1 MLRRLHAWPG
11 ILLTA
16 LLLVLAGS
24 GALLATQ
31 PLAERLQ
38 AGGEPR
44 RSVAQIAERVSQE
57 VPGLERLERR
67 PSGVLIAYG
76 EQGAVQVSP
85 IDGHI
90 LGAYEPSA
98 MYRVARSVHREL
110 LLGEP
115 GHALVASGA
124 VGMLLLSL
132 SGLALLARRQGGWRK
147 LARPVHGSGASRWH
161 NQVGRGLLPVALLFG
176 LSGIYL
182 SAEHF
187 ELIPTGPDQEPA
199 LPARLAQGA
208 AQSPGNLQALR
219 QTPLRQLR
227 ELEFPAPGD
236 SQAAYTLGTA
246 QGDSFVDPVSG
257 QLLGYRPHTS
267 TQRFNEFLY
276 RLHSGELL
284 GAASPV
290 LGMAALGVPLLG
302 ITGLLLF
309 LRRRGTRVRST
320 AQAAAHDADCVLLVG
335 SESNGTWAFA
345 NALQEVL
352 AASGRRVHGAALS
365 HGAREFPAA
374 RELLVLTATYGDGGA
389 PQSAAGFLENLECLR
404 LPPDVRFAVLG
415 FGDRRFPRFCQYA
428 AEVDTALAGQG
439 LQRLLP
445 RRDME
450 AAQLHAFT
458 DWVSELGDA
467 LGVSLKMRKV
477 CAPRPESR
485 FRLVERHLHD
495 APGDTPLAVLRFA
508 PTDGPAS
515 YQAGDLLA
523 VYAPGADA
531 PRQYSLASDS
541 RDGLLDICVR
551 LRRDGLCS
559 SYLHDLRPGDAISAT
574 VQPHRAFRPHSGN
587 APLILIGAGSG
598 IAPLVGFVR
607 GNLRDRPLYLY
618 WGGRVPEAGVPF
630 QGELDKA
637 LADGRLN
644 DLRTAYSAGPQRTYV
659 QDCLHRDATE
669 LRQLLAAG
677 AQVLVCGGRGM
688 AESVR
693 NAIDELLGP
702 LALSVEH
709 LRAGGRYRED
719 LF

>member
-16 LLLVLAGS
+16 LLLALAGS

-31 PLAERLQ
+31 PLVERLQ
-38 AGGEPR
+38 AGGEPS
-44 RSVAQIAERVSQE
+44 RSVAQIAEQVRQQ
-57 VPGLERLERR
+57 VPGVERLERR
-67 PSGVLIAYG
+67 PSGLLIAYG
-76 EQGAVQVSP
+76 EQGAVQISP
-85 IDGHI
+85 DDGHV

-98 MYRVARSVHREL
+98 VYRVARSVHREL

-124 VGMLLLSL
+124 AGMLMLGI
-132 SGLALLARRQGGWRK
+132 SGLVLLARRQGGWRK
-147 LARPVHGSGASRWH
+147 LVGPVHGGTASRWH
-161 NQVGRGLLPVALLFG
+161 NQVGRALLPVALLFG

-187 ELIPTGPDQEPA
+187 ELIPTGSDQEPA
-199 LPARLAQGA
+199 FPAHLTQGA
-208 AQSPGNLQALR
+208 LLSPGKLEALN
-219 QTPLRQLR
+219 QLPLKQLR
-227 ELEFPAPGD
+227 ELEFPLTGD
-236 SQAAYTLGTA
+236 AQAAYTLRTA
-246 QGDSFVDPVSG
+246 QGDGFVDPVSG
-257 QLLGYRPHTS
+257 ELLGYQPHTPM
-267 TQRFNEFLY
+267 QRFNEFFY

-284 GAASPV
+284 GGASPL
-290 LGMAALGVPLLG
+290 LGLAALGVPVLG

-309 LRRRGTRVRST
+309 LRRRRTPLRN
-320 AQAAAHDADCVLLVG
+320 AMQAGADSADCVLLVG

-352 AASGRRVHGAALS
+352 EATGRRVHSAPLS
-365 HGAREFPAA
+365 HGTREFPAA

-389 PQSAAGFLENLECLR
+389 PQSAVGFLERLESLH
-404 LPPDVRFAVLG
+404 LSPETRFAVLG
-415 FGDRRFPRFCQYA
+415 FGDRRFPRYCQYA

-439 LQRLLP
+439 WQRLLA

-450 AAQLHAFT
+450 ASQPHAFT
-458 DWVSELGDA
+458 SWVADLGDA
-467 LGVSLKMRKV
+467 LGVPLTIGQV
-477 CAPRPESR
+477 GVPCPEPQ
-485 FRLVERHLHD
+485 FRLAERHLHE

-508 PTDGPAS
+508 PLDSSVA
-515 YQAGDLLA
+515 YQAGDLLS
-523 VYAPGADA
+523 VYAPGANA

-551 LRRDGLCS
+551 LRPGGQCS
-559 SYLHDLRPGDAISAT
+559 SYLLGLRPGDAISAR
-574 VQPHRAFRPHSGN
+574 VLPHREFRPHSGS
-587 APLILIGAGSG
+587 APLILIGTGSG

-607 GNLRDRPLYLY
+607 QNLRDRPLYLY
-618 WGGRVPEAGVPF
+618 WGGRAPEAGVPF
-630 QGELDKA
+630 QRELDQA

-659 QDCLHRDATE
+659 QDCLHRDASE
-669 LRQLLAAG
+669 LRQLLEAG

-693 NAIDELLGP
+693 NAIDELLSP

>member
-16 LLLVLAGS
+16 LLLLLAGS

-38 AGGEPR
+38 AGAELPGN
-44 RSVAQIAERVSQE
+44 VAQIAERASQE
-57 VPGLERLERR
+57 VPGIERLVRR
-67 PSGVLIAYG
+67 PSGLLIAYG

-85 IDGHI
+85 GDGHV

-98 MYRVARSVHREL
+98 LYRVARSVHREL

-115 GHALVASGA
+115 GHGLAAGGAL
-124 VGMLLLSL
+124 GMLLLGA

-147 LARPVHGSGASRWH
+147 LAGPVRGGMVSRWH
-161 NQVGRGLLPVALLFG
+161 NQVGRVLLPVALLFG

-187 ELIPTGPDQEPA
+187 ELIPTGSEQEP
-199 LPARLAQGA
+199 LFPAHLTLGTP
-208 AQSPGNLQALR
+208 QSPGHLDALR
-219 QTPLRQLR
+219 QVPLGQLS
-227 ELEFPAPGD
+227 ELEFPASGD
-236 SQAAYTLGTA
+236 AQAAYTLRTA
-246 QGDSFVDPVSG
+246 EGDGFVDPVNG
-257 QLLGYRPHTS
+257 ELLGYQPHTAL
-267 TQRFNEFLY
+267 QGFNEFFY

-290 LGMAALGVPLLG
+290 LGLAALGVPLLG

-309 LRRRGTRVRST
+309 LRRRRAPARTSM
-320 AQAAAHDADCVLLVG
+320 QAAAERADCVLLVG
-335 SESNGTWAFA
+335 SETRGTWAFA
-345 NALQEVL
+345 NALQGAL
-352 AASGRRVHGAALS
+352 ANAGRSVYSAQLKQ
-365 HGAREFPAA
+365 GAREFPAA

-389 PQSAAGFLENLECLR
+389 PESATGFLEQLECLR
-404 LPPDVRFAVLG
+404 LPAAARFAVLG
-415 FGDRRFPRFCQYA
+415 FGDRRFPRFCQFA
-428 AEVDTALAGQG
+428 VAVDEALAAQG

-450 AAQLHAFT
+450 AGQPHDFSAWAG
-458 DWVSELGDA
+458 ELGES
-467 LGVSLKMRKV
+467 LGVPLTIGEV
-477 CAPRPESR
+477 GVARPDSG
-485 FRLVERHLHD
+485 FRLVERQLHD

-508 PTDGPAS
+508 PIDSVVT
-515 YQAGDLLA
+515 YQAGDLLS
-523 VYAPGADA
+523 VYAPGATA

-551 LRRDGLCS
+551 LRPGGLCS
-559 SYLHDLRPGDAISAT
+559 GYLLDLQPGATISAA
-574 VQPHRAFRPHSGN
+574 VRANREFRPQAGT

-607 GNLRDRPLYLY
+607 QNRGERPLYLY

-630 QGELDKA
+630 RHELDQA

-644 DLRTAYSAGPQRTYV
+644 ALYTAYSAGPQRAYV
-659 QDCLHRDATE
+659 QECLQRDASE
-669 LRQLLAAG
+669 LRQLLAVG

-693 NAIDELLGP
+693 TVIDELLGP

>member
-16 LLLVLAGS
+16 LLLLTAGS

-31 PLAERLQ
+31 PLVERLQ
-38 AGGEPR
+38 AGGEPH
-44 RSVAQIAERVSQE
+44 RSVAWIAERASQQ
-57 VPGLERLERR
+57 VPGIERLERR
-67 PSGVLIAYG
+67 ASGLLIAYG
-76 EQGAVQVSP
+76 EQGAVRVSP
-85 IDGHI
+85 IDGRV
-90 LGAYEPSA
+90 LGPYEPSA
-98 MYRVARSVHREL
+98 LYRVARSVHREL

-115 GHALVASGA
+115 GHGLVAGGA
-124 VGMLLLSL
+124 AGMLLLGI
-132 SGLALLARRQGGWRK
+132 SGLALLARRQGGWRR
-147 LARPVHGSGASRWH
+147 LASPVHGSAASRWH
-161 NQVGRGLLPVALLFG
+161 SQVGRALLPVALLFG
-176 LSGIYL
+176 LSGLYL

-187 ELIPTGPDQEPA
+187 ELIPTGSEQEPSF
-199 LPARLAQGA
+199 PAHLAQGTP
-208 AQSPGNLQALR
+208 QSPGKLQALGL
-219 QTPLRQLR
+219 PLRQLR

-236 SQAAYTLGTA
+236 SSSAYTLRTA
-246 QGDSFVDPVSG
+246 QGDGFVDPVSG
-257 QLLGYRPHTS
+257 ERLGYQPHTS
-267 TQRFNEFLY
+267 IQRFNEFFY

-290 LGMAALGVPLLG
+290 LGLAALGVPVLG

-309 LRRRGTRVRST
+309 LRRRHKPVRH
-320 AQAAAHDADCVLLVG
+320 AVQAAAESADCVLLVG
-335 SESNGTWAFA
+335 SESHGTWAFA
-345 NALQEVL
+345 NTLQEVL
-352 AASGRRVHGAALS
+352 AATGRRVHSAPLS
-365 HGAREFPAA
+365 HGARAFPAA

-389 PQSAAGFLENLECLR
+389 PQSAVGFLENLDALR
-404 LPPDVRFAVLG
+404 LPPEVRFAVLG
-415 FGDRRFPRFCQYA
+415 FGDRRFPRFCRYA
-428 AEVDTALAGQG
+428 VEVDAALAGRG

-450 AAQLHAFT
+450 ASQPDDFT
-458 DWVSELGDA
+458 AWVGELGNA
-467 LGVSLKMRKV
+467 LGVPLVTGKV
-477 CAPRPESR
+477 DLPRPEPG
-485 FRLVERHLHD
+485 FRLVERHLHE
-495 APGDTPLAVLRFA
+495 APGDTPLVVLRFA
-508 PTDGPAS
+508 PLDGSVS

-523 VYAPGADA
+523 VYAPAANA

-551 LRRDGLCS
+551 LHPDGLCS
-559 SYLHDLRPGDAISAT
+559 RYLHGLKPGDTICAT
-574 VQPHRAFRPHSGN
+574 VQPHREFQPQSGS
-587 APLILIGAGSG
+587 APLILIGTGSG

-607 GNLRDRPLYLY
+607 QNLHDRPLYLY

-630 QGELDKA
+630 QRDLDQA

-644 DLRTAYSAGPQRTYV
+644 DLRTAYSAGPQRAYV
-659 QDCLHRDATE
+659 QDCLHRDASE
-669 LRQLLAAG
+669 LRQLLAVG

-693 NAIDELLGP
+693 HAIDELLGP